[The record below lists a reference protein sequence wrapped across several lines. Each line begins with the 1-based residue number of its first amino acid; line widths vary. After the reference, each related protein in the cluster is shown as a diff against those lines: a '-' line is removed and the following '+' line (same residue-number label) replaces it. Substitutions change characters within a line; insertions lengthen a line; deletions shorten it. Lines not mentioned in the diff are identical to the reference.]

1 MSSRV
6 GEATFAG
13 THWQFLPER
22 AAFWM
27 DRKML
32 VVADVHIGKAATFRA
47 LGVPVPRGTTQ
58 GNLAR
63 LSSLIDALQPR
74 TLVFLGDLLHA
85 PAALGKPTV
94 AALAEWRERHADL
107 AVVLVEGNHDAK
119 AGALPD
125 ALRIERVKEPW
136 QVDGVA
142 LRHHPR
148 AENAATVFAGHMH
161 PVVIVR
167 GRADDSA
174 RLPCFWLRD
183 GLVILPAFGDFT
195 GGAPIT
201 REPND
206 RVLAVADDRLF
217 EIPAALAA

>member
-6 GEATFAG
+6 GEAKVAG

-22 AAFWM
+22 AAFWHE
-27 DRKML
+27 RKLL
-32 VVADVHIGKAATFRA
+32 VVADVHIGKAATFRS
-47 LGVPVPRGTTQ
+47 LGVPVPRGTTRD
-58 GNLAR
+58 NLAR
-63 LSSLIDALQPR
+63 LSSLIDGLRPR

-107 AVVLVEGNHDAK
+107 AVVLVEGNHDTK

-136 QVDGVA
+136 QLDGIA

-148 AENAATVFAGHMH
+148 TATAATVFAGHMH
-161 PVVIVR
+161 PVIIVR

-195 GGAPIT
+195 GGAPIA
-201 REPND
+201 REPDD
-206 RVLAVADDRLF
+206 RVLAIADERLF